1 MVKKSISI
9 VVFLLLIMTVV
20 PVHAAAPTA
29 ETLESSINLVW
40 VMFAATLVFFMH
52 AGFTLVESGFTRA
65 KNALHIIMKNF
76 LTISIASILFFV
88 VGFGLMFGKSL
99 GSLIGSDGF
108 FLNGRSDIDFFVF
121 QAVFAATCAT
131 IISGAVAER
140 IKISSYIWIT
150 VAMTAFIY
158 PVVGHWIWA
167 DGWLAGMGFSDFAG
181 STVVHLTG
189 ASAALGVV
197 LILGPRIGK
206 YAGNKVNVIPG
217 HNIPLGAL
225 GVFILWLGWFGFN
238 GGSTL
243 AADPE
248 LVPSV
253 IAVTLLSSA
262 SAFISTALYTKI
274 RFGKIDPSISLN
286 GVLGGLVGI
295 TAGAAEISLG
305 GSILVGIVSGIL
317 LVEGVRFLDAK
328 LKVDDP
334 VGAITVHGICGIWGT
349 IAVGLFS
356 TSTGLFYGGGI
367 SQLGIQAIG
376 VIAVVIWSVGLVTLF
391 TAVINKISPIR
402 VSHEEEIAGLDF
414 AEHGSHA
421 YEWNESLLQ
430 GKTKELHDEKPYI
443 GLAERLNKNPY

>member
-1 MVKKSISI
+1 MRLFRSSWKLVIQVPLVMAKSLLCQLRKPYGSEQEKQEEKLFYRGGENMVKKSISI

-29 ETLESSINLVW
+29 ETLETSINLVW

-181 STVVHLTG
+181 ST
-189 ASAALGVV
+189 
-197 LILGPRIGK
+197 
-206 YAGNKVNVIPG
+206 
-217 HNIPLGAL
+217 
-225 GVFILWLGWFGFN
+225 
-238 GGSTL
+238 
-243 AADPE
+243 
-248 LVPSV
+248 
-253 IAVTLLSSA
+253 
-262 SAFISTALYTKI
+262 
-274 RFGKIDPSISLN
+274 
-286 GVLGGLVGI
+286 
-295 TAGAAEISLG
+295 
-305 GSILVGIVSGIL
+305 
-317 LVEGVRFLDAK
+317 
-328 LKVDDP
+328 
-334 VGAITVHGICGIWGT
+334 
-349 IAVGLFS
+349 
-356 TSTGLFYGGGI
+356 
-367 SQLGIQAIG
+367 
-376 VIAVVIWSVGLVTLF
+376 
-391 TAVINKISPIR
+391 
-402 VSHEEEIAGLDF
+402 
-414 AEHGSHA
+414 
-421 YEWNESLLQ
+421 
-430 GKTKELHDEKPYI
+430 
-443 GLAERLNKNPY
+443 